1 MIVCSLVNVPLLS
14 QVGRDG
20 GRLGGK

>member
-1 MIVCSLVNVPLLS
+1 MIVCSLANVPLLS

-20 GRLGGK
+20 GTLGGK